1 MKAKTIIMKLKWIE
15 CILTDRLG
23 REVKLTHN
31 NIDDYYIE
39 ILKTPSFGK
48 TIFQHIKTYLSMKN
62 NYWLN
67 LGTLAYERLSH
78 IKDFDNH
85 FNKKLIDR
93 DKKACYFENKN
104 LTKVA

>member
-1 MKAKTIIMKLKWIE
+1 MKLKWIE
-15 CILTDRLG
+15 YILTDHLG

-39 ILKTPSFGK
+39 ILKTPCFGK

-62 NYWLN
+62 NYWAN
-67 LGTLAYERLSH
+67 LGTFCFRYQGLDA
-78 IKDFDNH
+78 INDFDNH
-85 FNKKLIDR
+85 FNKQLIER
-93 DKKACYFENKN
+93 DKKACYFEKKN